1 MPYSTVERVD
11 CMVAEQYNISSL
23 RGESTLSTERQ
34 FSLGIGV
41 VIEGIFAEFIMRL
54 TSYMVWSYNKKGL
67 NF

>member
-11 CMVAEQYNISSL
+11 CTVCKQYNVSSL
-23 RGESTLSTERQ
+23 RAKSTLSTERQ

-41 VIEGIFAEFIMRL
+41 VIEGIFAELTTRL